1 MREANVKELLLRTK
15 VANARTSSVS
25 GASIV
30 NDDVSETSSTAPL
43 NHLELGGSDSQLI
56 SLATAY
62 LVIHP
67 KGAELEPLFV
77 YVQQFL
83 PSTSESELHNMLMRN
98 EKLFCATSE
107 SSKWFYNGF
116 KKMP

>member
-25 GASIV
+25 GASIA

-43 NHLELGGSDSQLI
+43 NHLEAGGNEPQLI

-83 PSTSESELHNMLMRN
+83 ASTSESELHDVLVKN
-98 EKLFCATSE
+98 EKLFSTTNE